1 MSPDGTTSFETIRRS
16 LAGTGFLIGAAT
28 LIAQLPLTVSLSM
41 AAGRTAF
48 GSTVFFFSFFT
59 ILCNILAVLCFLAV
73 LLGDG
78 GGLAFFRKP
87 QVQSAVALYMLVVAI
102 IYIAILEGLWA
113 PTGLMRVLDTLLH
126 YVMPAIFLIFWLI
139 FVAKGTLAYA
149 DIPKILAFPFLYAVY
164 VMIRGGLTGE
174 YPYPI
179 MDATELGYPTALL
192 NTVFIF
198 VLFLVLGLALV
209 AYDRWAGKRSRAA
222 HSG

>member
-1 MSPDGTTSFETIRRS
+1 MSPEGTTSFQTIRRS
-16 LAGTGFLIGAAT
+16 LLWAGLIIGAAT
-28 LIAQLPLTVSLSM
+28 LIAQFPLTVSLSM
-41 AAGRTAF
+41 ANGRTAF
-48 GSTVFFFSFFT
+48 GSVVFFFSFFT
-59 ILCNILAVLCFLAV
+59 ILCNILAALCFLAA
-73 LLGDG
+73 LLSEQ

-102 IYIAILEGLWA
+102 IYIAILEGLWV

-139 FVAKGTLAYA
+139 FVVKGTLAYA
-149 DIPKILAFPFLYAVY
+149 DIPKILALPFLYAIY
-164 VMIRGGLTGE
+164 VMLRGGLTGE

-179 MDATELGYPTALL
+179 MNAAALGYPTALL

-222 HSG
+222 PSG

>member
-1 MSPDGTTSFETIRRS
+1 
-16 LAGTGFLIGAAT
+16 
-28 LIAQLPLTVSLSM
+28 M
-41 AAGRTAF
+41 ANGRTAF
-48 GSTVFFFSFFT
+48 GSVVFFFSFFT
-59 ILCNILAVLCFLAV
+59 ILCNILAALCFLAA
-73 LLGDG
+73 LLSEQ

-102 IYIAILEGLWA
+102 IYIAILEGLWV

-139 FVAKGTLAYA
+139 FVAKSTLAYA
-149 DIPKILAFPFLYAVY
+149 DIPKILALPFLYAIY
-164 VMIRGGLTGE
+164 VMLRGGLTGE

-179 MDATELGYPTALL
+179 MNAAALGYPTALL

-222 HSG
+222 PSG

>member
-1 MSPDGTTSFETIRRS
+1 MSPEATTSFQTIRRS
-16 LAGTGFLIGAAT
+16 LAWTGLIIGAAT
-28 LIAQLPLTVSLSM
+28 LIAQFPLTVSLSM
-41 AAGRTAF
+41 ANGRTAL
-48 GSTVFFFSFFT
+48 GSVVFFFSFFT
-59 ILCNILAVLCFLAV
+59 ILCNILSALCFLAI
-73 LLGDG
+73 LLGER
-78 GGLAFFRKP
+78 GGLAFFREP
-87 QVQSAVALYMLVVAI
+87 RIQSAVALYMLVVAI

-179 MDATELGYPTALL
+179 MNAARLGYPTALL
-192 NTVFIF
+192 NTAFSF
-198 VLFLVLGLALV
+198 VLFLVLNLALV

-222 HSG
+222 HSR